1 MERSWRT
8 GLGVLAAVL
17 LLNAV
22 LVIGDF
28 IEARRAL
35 VPSQL
40 SLELAGLVGVFA
52 LASLVWRRAR
62 LPAPVL
68 WGLGFVLL
76 AVGLIRAADIVV
88 PWSFGRYFNLAVDVR
103 YLPVFFDMMKAA
115 VPTTQFTLILVAG
128 ALGLV
133 AAAGVLAY
141 AVGVVWRGVA
151 RRQVAPFGVAA
162 LVTGVAWAV
171 VPPHVSDDNFIAP
184 PVAADMGL
192 LTAKTSRLLAY
203 NLRGVI
209 APGAQRRE
217 YQAQIE
223 QAAAAQPKA
232 TNLRKLAGRNVL
244 LIFVESY
251 GSINFKDPGFAAA
264 QLGTVAAF
272 EKRVREAGYQVYSD
286 TLASPITGGGS
297 WMAHAT
303 MTTGV
308 RVDNQDFYD
317 VLLTGDI
324 RAMGGVFRAEGY
336 RTVAAMPRM
345 QQQIGRAHV

>member
-209 APGAQRRE
+209 APGE
-217 YQAQIE
+217 
-223 QAAAAQPKA
+223 
-232 TNLRKLAGRNVL
+232 
-244 LIFVESY
+244 
-251 GSINFKDPGFAAA
+251 
-264 QLGTVAAF
+264 
-272 EKRVREAGYQVYSD
+272 
-286 TLASPITGGGS
+286 
-297 WMAHAT
+297 
-303 MTTGV
+303 
-308 RVDNQDFYD
+308 
-317 VLLTGDI
+317 
-324 RAMGGVFRAEGY
+324 
-336 RTVAAMPRM
+336 
-345 QQQIGRAHV
+345 IGRAHV